1 MAHFC
6 NEILSEQAITNLCYN
21 TSMNIK
27 FTTVTWYSQLLA
39 IILALVIFTL
49 GFYLGTLFVTQ

>member
-1 MAHFC
+1 
-6 NEILSEQAITNLCYN
+6 
-21 TSMNIK
+21 MNIK